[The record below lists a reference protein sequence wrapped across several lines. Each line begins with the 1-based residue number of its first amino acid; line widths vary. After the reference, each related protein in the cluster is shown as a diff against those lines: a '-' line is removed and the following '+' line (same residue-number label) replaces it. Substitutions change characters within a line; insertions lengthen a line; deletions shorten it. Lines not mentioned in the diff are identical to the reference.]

1 MQSDYSPVL
10 FTTPKEFAFIEVY
23 AIHDLH
29 VGNATFNLQKWNALK
44 EDILSVPN
52 RYAIFVGDM
61 MENAVPGSKSDVF
74 TQTMPPQDQKEF
86 IAKELT
92 DLAERTIAIVDGNH
106 ERNRVTRATGLYPL
120 YDCALLAGI
129 GDRYRPHFVIAD
141 IGVGARKKD
150 ASQQTHYVIYAVHKA
165 KDTKAYSSADFV
177 DGIDAMVFGHT
188 HSPQDIPRGK
198 LVYDGKLKQ
207 IRQRSVETI
216 NAGSFCQYGT
226 YAVDNAY
233 RPNSDKLYKFILMG
247 DEKRI
252 GTAGFYV

>member
-29 VGNATFNLQKWNALK
+29 VGNTTFNLQKWNALK

-74 TQTMPPQDQKEF
+74 TQTMSPQDQKEF

-141 IGVGARKKD
+141 IGVGARKMLR
-150 ASQQTHYVIYAVHKA
+150 SR
-165 KDTKAYSSADFV
+165 
-177 DGIDAMVFGHT
+177 HT
-188 HSPQDIPRGK
+188 
-198 LVYDGKLKQ
+198 
-207 IRQRSVETI
+207 
-216 NAGSFCQYGT
+216 
-226 YAVDNAY
+226 
-233 RPNSDKLYKFILMG
+233 M
-247 DEKRI
+247 
-252 GTAGFYV
+252 